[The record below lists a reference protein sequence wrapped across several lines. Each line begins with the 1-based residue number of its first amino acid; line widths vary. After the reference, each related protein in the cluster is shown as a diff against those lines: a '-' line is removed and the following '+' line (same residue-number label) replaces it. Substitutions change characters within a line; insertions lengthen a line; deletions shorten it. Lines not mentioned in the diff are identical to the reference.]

1 MHREGALEGSTD
13 MFTGQGWSGSKRA
26 AQKAER
32 EEGAEVWAVSR
43 AHSLPPQSSEALQ
56 DHSGLALVRI
66 LPRNRPQRRLS
77 LYLLS

>member
-32 EEGAEVWAVSR
+32 EEGAEVWAVSSVLR
-43 AHSLPPQSSEALQ
+43 E
-56 DHSGLALVRI
+56 GT
-66 LPRNRPQRRLS
+66 
-77 LYLLS
+77 